1 MITNPTKTGKNIKI
15 ALSLFLNIAIKLRI
29 KPISPKAAIA
39 GVGKGKWK

>member
-15 ALSLFLNIAIKLRI
+15 ALSLFLNTAIKLRI